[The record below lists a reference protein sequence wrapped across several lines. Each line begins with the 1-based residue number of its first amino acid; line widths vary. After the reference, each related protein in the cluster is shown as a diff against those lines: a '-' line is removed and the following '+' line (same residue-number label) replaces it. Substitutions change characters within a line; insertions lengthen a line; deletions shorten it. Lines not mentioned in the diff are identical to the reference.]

1 MAILRHVNLGPTLYD
16 GAISILNMSEI
27 KVHDGLNL
35 VNLKIIS
42 VVKLVDW
49 NHMAS

>member
-1 MAILRHVNLGPTLYD
+1 MVILSHINLGPTVYD

-35 VNLKIIS
+35 VSLKIIS
-42 VVKLVDW
+42 LIKLVDW
-49 NHMAS
+49 NYMAS